1 MYAQFFG
8 NYLLSHG
15 VVTREQ
21 LLETMHRKSSTKIK
35 LGTLAIHAGYMTAN
49 EVDRIVIL
57 QTHEDKRFGEL
68 AIHEGYLTEEEVT
81 KLLAEQKPDFLLL
94 GQALVDEGLINNQQ
108 LQELIIDYQ
117 SENELD
123 DYSYSEE
130 DQDAIRHMIENFF
143 ILAERPLSKY
153 EISFFQLLFNNLYRF
168 IGDDFTLVSPSSCKE
183 YPTNYCVSQ
192 KVSGSFSIRTYLDI
206 PENTCIAFA
215 SKYVNENFTEF
226 DEYVRSSV
234 EDFINLHNGLFCVN
248 MSNEFSMTG
257 GVVEFFDVPDCHGA
271 GIYAVEDCL
280 HVCYLSFVGK
290 YFLYID
296 QHSVWFD
303 GICDHDGGI
312 GADGVI
318 YLPVD
323 WGDTGGACDRHRDA
337 AFSVHD
343 RCRRQSGRARRRN
356 IYGGCGHFLDSR
368 VTLLSGLLPHDYG
381 TGGGG
386 A

>member
-68 AIHEGYLTEEEVT
+68 AIHEGYLTEAEVT

-130 DQDAIRHMIENFF
+130 DQDAIRHIMRTF
-143 ILAERPLSKY
+143 
-153 EISFFQLLFNNLYRF
+153 SF
-168 IGDDFTLVSPSSCKE
+168 SPS
-183 YPTNYCVSQ
+183 
-192 KVSGSFSIRTYLDI
+192 
-206 PENTCIAFA
+206 
-215 SKYVNENFTEF
+215 
-226 DEYVRSSV
+226 VRSQSMKSL
-234 EDFINLHNGLFCVN
+234 FSSFCSIISIGLSEMISHWFLR
-248 MSNEFSMTG
+248 
-257 GVVEFFDVPDCHGA
+257 
-271 GIYAVEDCL
+271 AVARNTRPTTA
-280 HVCYLSFVGK
+280 Y
-290 YFLYID
+290 
-296 QHSVWFD
+296 
-303 GICDHDGGI
+303 
-312 GADGVI
+312 
-318 YLPVD
+318 
-323 WGDTGGACDRHRDA
+323 HRK
-337 AFSVHD
+337 
-343 RCRRQSGRARRRN
+343 
-356 IYGGCGHFLDSR
+356 
-368 VTLLSGLLPHDYG
+368 
-381 TGGGG
+381 
-386 A
+386 

>member
-68 AIHEGYLTEEEVT
+68 AIHEGYLTEAEVT

-153 EISFFQLLFNNLYRF
+153 EISFSSFCSIIS
-168 IGDDFTLVSPSSCKE
+168 IG
-183 YPTNYCVSQ
+183 
-192 KVSGSFSIRTYLDI
+192 
-206 PENTCIAFA
+206 
-215 SKYVNENFTEF
+215 
-226 DEYVRSSV
+226 
-234 EDFINLHNGLFCVN
+234 
-248 MSNEFSMTG
+248 
-257 GVVEFFDVPDCHGA
+257 
-271 GIYAVEDCL
+271 
-280 HVCYLSFVGK
+280 LSEM
-290 YFLYID
+290 I
-296 QHSVWFD
+296 
-303 GICDHDGGI
+303 
-312 GADGVI
+312 
-318 YLPVD
+318 
-323 WGDTGGACDRHRDA
+323 
-337 AFSVHD
+337 
-343 RCRRQSGRARRRN
+343 
-356 IYGGCGHFLDSR
+356 
-368 VTLLSGLLPHDYG
+368 
-381 TGGGG
+381 
-386 A
+386 

>member
-8 NYLLSHG
+8 NYLLSHD

-68 AIHEGYLTEEEVT
+68 AIHEGYLTEAEVT

-248 MSNEFSMTG
+248 MSNEFSMNLSLEAP
-257 GVVEFFDVPDCHGA
+257 VVEEKDLLTFEH
-271 GIYAVEDCL
+271 ET
-280 HVCYLSFVGK
+280 YL
-290 YFLYID
+290 
-296 QHSVWFD
+296 
-303 GICDHDGGI
+303 
-312 GADGVI
+312 
-318 YLPVD
+318 LPVLFPF
-323 WGDTGGACDRHRDA
+323 GTL
-337 AFSVHD
+337 
-343 RCRRQSGRARRRN
+343 
-356 IYGGCGHFLDSR
+356 HFIFEICSEK
-368 VTLLSGLLPHDYG
+368 
-381 TGGGG
+381 
-386 A
+386 